1 MHLHTSNKHYQKK
14 AGRIKMQADKEIKNI
29 DELLETLEE
38 ILDEY
43 TDLYERRDIINIIE
57 FARRQKEKGRT
68 LVDIIWWLNRIGKD
82 VDYADINALID
93 KVNE

>member
-1 MHLHTSNKHYQKK
+1 
-14 AGRIKMQADKEIKNI
+14 MQADKEIKNI

>member
-1 MHLHTSNKHYQKK
+1 
-14 AGRIKMQADKEIKNI
+14 MQADKEIKNI

-57 FARRQKEKGRT
+57 FARGQKEKGRT

>member
-1 MHLHTSNKHYQKK
+1 
-14 AGRIKMQADKEIKNI
+14 MQADKEIKNI

-38 ILDEY
+38 ILEEY